1 MILMKFCYRIFFTG
15 LLFSSCIASAQQV
28 NSRGSNQTST
38 DTALNRLLGNKKDT
52 VMTHKILLI
61 PFEPKMLMS
70 EIGKEV
76 NAKTHLTYAGI
87 TQEFRKELDL
97 AMFGALRRSCV
108 TVSLLDGKQKSD
120 STLAYIYGSTTYSYD
135 IVPGTTPDAGSKDK
149 PDSKNHYITKGQLEV
164 PVDYSKRFMNVS
176 ILNPK
181 LLADLSAQYHTDTYV
196 FINEL
201 DIKNVDN
208 NSTNLSD
215 ETYRR
220 EVTVHYSVV
229 DNTGHYI
236 SKGVATI
243 YFPYSENDPKEIGE
257 KYFSIV
263 GRLILKNYVDGL
275 NKDKLALQQ
284 KKQEPS
290 KQN

>member
-1 MILMKFCYRIFFTG
+1 MIKKFVWHKLFFTG
-15 LLFSSCIASAQQV
+15 LIFVSFAVSAQQL
-28 NSRGSNQTST
+28 NSRGTSQSST
-38 DTALNRLLGNKKDT
+38 DTALNRLLGGRKDT
-52 VMTHKILLI
+52 VMTHKILLV
-61 PFEPKMLMS
+61 PFESKMLMS

-76 NAKTHLTYAGI
+76 NAKTHLTYTAI
-87 TQEFRKELDL
+87 TQELRKEMDL

-108 TVSLLDGKQKSD
+108 TISLLDGRQRSD
-120 STLAYIYGSTTYSYD
+120 STLAYIYGSTSYSYD

-149 PDSKNHYITKGQLEV
+149 STAKGQYIKNGQLEV
-164 PVDYSKRFMNVS
+164 PVDYSKRFMNIS

-208 NSTNLSD
+208 NATNLSD

-220 EVTVHYSVV
+220 EVTVHYSVI
-229 DNTGHYI
+229 DNSGHYI
-236 SKGVATI
+236 SKGIVTV
-243 YFPYSENDPKEIGE
+243 YFPYSENDPKVIGE
-257 KYFSIV
+257 KYFSLA
-263 GRLILKNYVDGL
+263 GRLVLKNYVDGL
-275 NKDKLALQQ
+275 NKDKLAVQQ
-284 KKQEPS
+284 KKGSS

>member
-1 MILMKFCYRIFFTG
+1 MILRACHKLFFTG
-15 LLFSSCIASAQQV
+15 LIFGSLTVSAQQI
-28 NSRGSNQTST
+28 NSRGSNQKST

-87 TQEFRKELDL
+87 TQEMRKELDL

-120 STLAYIYGSTTYSYD
+120 STLAYIYGSTSYSYD

-149 PDSKNHYITKGQLEV
+149 TTAKGQYIKNGQLEV
-164 PVDYSKRFMNVS
+164 PVDYSQRFMNVS

-181 LLADLSAQYHTDTYV
+181 LLTDLSTQYHTDTYV

-236 SKGVATI
+236 SKGVATT

-257 KYFSIV
+257 KYFSLV

-284 KKQEPS
+284 KKGQS